1 MQACSQAVLDE
12 RGLEEAD
19 LEFGVSIDW
28 HYVMRSTGKP
38 GARSFSRIQ
47 YGLLTVDMAD
57 GSCSKE

>member
-1 MQACSQAVLDE
+1 MLDE

-28 HYVMRSTGKP
+28 HYVMSRSTGKP

-47 YGLLTVDMAD
+47 YGLLTADMAD